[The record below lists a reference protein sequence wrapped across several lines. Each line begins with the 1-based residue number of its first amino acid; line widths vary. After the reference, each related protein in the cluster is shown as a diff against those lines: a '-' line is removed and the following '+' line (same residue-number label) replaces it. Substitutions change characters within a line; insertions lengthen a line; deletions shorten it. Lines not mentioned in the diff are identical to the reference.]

1 MRARGRTQ
9 PDGNS
14 PKASSP
20 PRWSKWSTTRERP
33 RALWS
38 RWAGGQAGGQARER
52 AGGHAGHG
60 QARAVRGQN
69 ASDNGRA
76 ALELDGWVAR
86 ESEHEVAGVLLV
98 QAGSRGA
105 TQSAAALSIHAV
117 AAVPPRDIEMLAQEL
132 SQGGRCRL
140 HIVHKDKTV
149 PVRDDD
155 VDGVV
160 LLHAKPKI
168 LL

>member
-1 MRARGRTQ
+1 MRAATRSLTPIRPGQAARRAGANGQARGSD
-9 PDGNS
+9 PGHS
-14 PKASSP
+14 G
-20 PRWSKWSTTRERP
+20 
-33 RALWS
+33 
-38 RWAGGQAGGQARER
+38 AGGQAGGQAGER

-60 QARAVRGQN
+60 QARARGAVRGQN